1 MNIYGTAS
9 LVATVAAK
17 TRTPVM
23 VIMTQSGCAGSQ
35 RFRDI
40 DVPAEARGELMDTDQ
55 VFLTFENAAEAIA
68 RFDAIMAGYPE
79 PSDTTLGIEVLLAL
93 PGFSVRQFRQHHGDA
108 DGRVFIDAVAEL
120 KAA

>member
-1 MNIYGTAS
+1 MNVY
-9 LVATVAAK
+9 ATTSFIAAAAAK

-23 VIMTQSGCAGSQ
+23 VIMTQSGCAGTQ

-40 DVPAEARGELMDTDQ
+40 DVPADARGELMDTDQ
-55 VFLTFENAAEAIA
+55 VFMTFDNAAEAVA

-108 DGRVFIDAVAEL
+108 DGRVFIDAEPEL